1 MLFAGGCSKEEA
13 KKKAE
18 DLKLE
23 DLTIVLHD
31 ENITIY
37 QPLGDLLDIWELD
50 QAPEHIEAL
59 GHDMVFLTYKDN
71 DRESMILRVFNPKD
85 EEISVNDALIQRV
98 VFSDRNTE
106 NVKEYKLPHNFKI
119 GSTTEQDVIKALG
132 TPYEYRISNDDS
144 NMDYVTGTSY
154 ETSELAEFSFEKG
167 KLSKVALSGSEKR
180 KEKKENISF
189 DTAKAVEMCIRDRD
203 KVIMKQVLQDSGL
216 SVVPWFFWTLHQPME
231 QSFFKKAQRLGYP
244 LIIKPA
250 NLGSSVGIA
259 VAHNDVELHKS
270 MIEAFQYDHKVVIEK
285 VIEPL
290 REINASVLG
299 DEDGCRCS
307 TLEEVVKQDEI
318 LSYDNKYS
326 GQGKSK
332 GMLST
337 SRKLPAELSD
347 EQAEEVRT
355 MAMDAFRALNAA
367 GVVRIDF
374 LMHADS
380 SALYVN
386 EINTIPGSL
395 SFYLW
400 EKEGLSFPALLD
412 ELISLALQR
421 VRREQKMIFS
431 YDTNILRDY
440 KGIGK
445 LMK

>member
-1 MLFAGGCSKEEA
+1 MKLKIAVAFGGRSVEHEISVLSAQQVMAALDEERYEILPLYIA
-13 KKKAE
+13 KDGRMFCE
-18 DLKLE
+18 EELRELE
-23 DLTIVLHD
+23 TF
-31 ENITIY
+31 
-37 QPLGDLLDIWELD
+37 Q
-50 QAPEHIEAL
+50 HIEEFIADHTSVAL
-59 GHDMVFLTYKDN
+59 IRREAHTYLIPSRRKIFCRDREVDMVFPVLHGTNGEDGTFQGYLKT
-71 DRESMILRVFNPKD
+71 IGVPYVGC
-85 EEISVNDALIQRV
+85 SVLAGA
-98 VFSDRNTE
+98 
-106 NVKEYKLPHNFKI
+106 I
-119 GSTTEQDVIKALG
+119 GQ
-132 TPYEYRISNDDS
+132 
-144 NMDYVTGTSY
+144 
-154 ETSELAEFSFEKG
+154 
-167 KLSKVALSGSEKR
+167 
-180 KEKKENISF
+180 
-189 DTAKAVEMCIRDRD
+189 D

-318 LSYDNKYS
+318 LSYDDKYS

-347 EQAEEVRT
+347 EQAEEIRS
-355 MAMDAFRALNAA
+355 MAMDTFRALNAA

-400 EKEGLSFPALLD
+400 EKEGLPFPALLD

-440 KGIGK
+440 KGSGK

>member
-1 MLFAGGCSKEEA
+1 MKLKIAVAFGGRS
-13 KKKAE
+13 
-18 DLKLE
+18 
-23 DLTIVLHD
+23 V
-31 ENITIY
+31 
-37 QPLGDLLDIWELD
+37 
-50 QAPEHIEAL
+50 EH
-59 GHDMVFLTYKDN
+59 
-71 DRESMILRVFNPKD
+71 
-85 EEISVNDALIQRV
+85 EISVLSAQQVMAALDEERYEILPLYIAKDGRMFCEEELRELETFQHIEEFIADHTSVALIRRDAHTYLIPSRRKLFARDKEV
-98 VFSDRNTE
+98 DLVFPVLHGTNGEDGTFQGYL
-106 NVKEYKLPHNFKI
+106 KTI
-119 GSTTEQDVIKALG
+119 GI
-132 TPYEYRISNDDS
+132 PYVGCS
-144 NMDYVTGTSY
+144 V
-154 ETSELAEFSFEKG
+154 LAG
-167 KLSKVALSGSEKR
+167 AIGQ
-180 KEKKENISF
+180 
-189 DTAKAVEMCIRDRD
+189 D

-380 SALYVN
+380 SALNQYDSWLPVLLFV
-386 EINTIPGSL
+386 GKGRSFL
-395 SFYLW
+395 SC
-400 EKEGLSFPALLD
+400 PA
-412 ELISLALQR
+412 
-421 VRREQKMIFS
+421 
-431 YDTNILRDY
+431 
-440 KGIGK
+440 G
-445 LMK
+445 

>member
-1 MLFAGGCSKEEA
+1 MKLKIAVAFGGRS
-13 KKKAE
+13 
-18 DLKLE
+18 
-23 DLTIVLHD
+23 V
-31 ENITIY
+31 
-37 QPLGDLLDIWELD
+37 
-50 QAPEHIEAL
+50 EH
-59 GHDMVFLTYKDN
+59 
-71 DRESMILRVFNPKD
+71 
-85 EEISVNDALIQRV
+85 EISVLSAQQVMAALDEERYEILPLYIAKDGRMFCEEELRELETFQHIEEFIADHTSVALIRRDAHTYLIPSCRKLFARDKEV
-98 VFSDRNTE
+98 DLVFPVLHGTNGEDGTFQGYL
-106 NVKEYKLPHNFKI
+106 KTI
-119 GSTTEQDVIKALG
+119 GI
-132 TPYEYRISNDDS
+132 PYVGCS
-144 NMDYVTGTSY
+144 V
-154 ETSELAEFSFEKG
+154 LAG
-167 KLSKVALSGSEKR
+167 AIGQ
-180 KEKKENISF
+180 
-189 DTAKAVEMCIRDRD
+189 D

-440 KGIGK
+440 KGRGK

>member
-1 MLFAGGCSKEEA
+1 MVFP
-13 KKKAE
+13 
-18 DLKLE
+18 
-23 DLTIVLHD
+23 VLHGTNGED
-31 ENITIY
+31 GTFQGYLKTIGVPY
-37 QPLGDLLDIWELD
+37 VGC
-50 QAPEHIEAL
+50 
-59 GHDMVFLTYKDN
+59 
-71 DRESMILRVFNPKD
+71 
-85 EEISVNDALIQRV
+85 
-98 VFSDRNTE
+98 
-106 NVKEYKLPHNFKI
+106 NVLAGAI
-119 GSTTEQDVIKALG
+119 GQ
-132 TPYEYRISNDDS
+132 
-144 NMDYVTGTSY
+144 
-154 ETSELAEFSFEKG
+154 
-167 KLSKVALSGSEKR
+167 
-180 KEKKENISF
+180 
-189 DTAKAVEMCIRDRD
+189 D

-216 SVVPWFFWTLHQPME
+216 SVLPWFFWTLHQPME

-318 LSYDNKYS
+318 LSYDDKYS

-347 EQAEEVRT
+347 EQAEEIRS
-355 MAMDAFRALNAA
+355 MAMDTFRALNAA

-380 SALYVN
+380 AALYVN

-400 EKEGLSFPALLD
+400 EKEGLPFPALLD

-440 KGIGK
+440 KGSGK

>member
-1 MLFAGGCSKEEA
+1 MKLKIAVAFGGRS
-13 KKKAE
+13 
-18 DLKLE
+18 
-23 DLTIVLHD
+23 V
-31 ENITIY
+31 
-37 QPLGDLLDIWELD
+37 
-50 QAPEHIEAL
+50 EH
-59 GHDMVFLTYKDN
+59 
-71 DRESMILRVFNPKD
+71 
-85 EEISVNDALIQRV
+85 EISVLSAQQVMAALDEERYEILPLYIAKDGRMFCEEELRELETFQHIEEFIADHTSVALIRRDAHTYLIPSRHKLFARDKEV
-98 VFSDRNTE
+98 DLVFPVLHGTNGEDGTFQGYL
-106 NVKEYKLPHNFKI
+106 KTI
-119 GSTTEQDVIKALG
+119 GI
-132 TPYEYRISNDDS
+132 PYVGCS
-144 NMDYVTGTSY
+144 V
-154 ETSELAEFSFEKG
+154 LAG
-167 KLSKVALSGSEKR
+167 AIGQ
-180 KEKKENISF
+180 
-189 DTAKAVEMCIRDRD
+189 D

-347 EQAEEVRT
+347 EQAEEVRA

-440 KGIGK
+440 KGRGK

>member
-1 MLFAGGCSKEEA
+1 MKLKIAVAFGGRSVEHEISVLSAQQVMAALDEERYEILPLYIA
-13 KKKAE
+13 KDGRMFCE
-18 DLKLE
+18 EELRELE
-23 DLTIVLHD
+23 TF
-31 ENITIY
+31 
-37 QPLGDLLDIWELD
+37 Q
-50 QAPEHIEAL
+50 HIEEFIADHTSVAL
-59 GHDMVFLTYKDN
+59 IRREAHTYLIPSRRKIFGRDKEVDMVFPVLHGTNGEDGTFQGYLKT
-71 DRESMILRVFNPKD
+71 IGVPY
-85 EEISVNDALIQRV
+85 VGC
-98 VFSDRNTE
+98 
-106 NVKEYKLPHNFKI
+106 NVLAGAI
-119 GSTTEQDVIKALG
+119 GQ
-132 TPYEYRISNDDS
+132 
-144 NMDYVTGTSY
+144 
-154 ETSELAEFSFEKG
+154 
-167 KLSKVALSGSEKR
+167 
-180 KEKKENISF
+180 
-189 DTAKAVEMCIRDRD
+189 D

-216 SVVPWFFWTLHQPME
+216 SVVPWFFWTLQQPME

-318 LSYDNKYS
+318 LSYDDKYS

-347 EQAEEVRT
+347 EQAEEIRS
-355 MAMDAFRALNAA
+355 MAMDTFRALNAA

-380 SALYVN
+380 AALYVN

-400 EKEGLSFPALLD
+400 EKEGLPFPALLD

-440 KGIGK
+440 KGSGK

>member
-1 MLFAGGCSKEEA
+1 MKLKIAVAFGGRS
-13 KKKAE
+13 
-18 DLKLE
+18 
-23 DLTIVLHD
+23 V
-31 ENITIY
+31 
-37 QPLGDLLDIWELD
+37 
-50 QAPEHIEAL
+50 EH
-59 GHDMVFLTYKDN
+59 
-71 DRESMILRVFNPKD
+71 
-85 EEISVNDALIQRV
+85 EISVLSAQQVMAALDEERYEILPLYIAKDGRMFCEEELRELETFQHIEEFIADHTSVALIRRDAHTYLIPSRRKLFARDKEV
-98 VFSDRNTE
+98 DLVFPVLHGTNGEDGTFQGYL
-106 NVKEYKLPHNFKI
+106 KTI
-119 GSTTEQDVIKALG
+119 GI
-132 TPYEYRISNDDS
+132 PYVGCS
-144 NMDYVTGTSY
+144 V
-154 ETSELAEFSFEKG
+154 LAG
-167 KLSKVALSGSEKR
+167 AIGQ
-180 KEKKENISF
+180 
-189 DTAKAVEMCIRDRD
+189 D

-421 VRREQKMIFS
+421 VRREQKLIFS

>member
-1 MLFAGGCSKEEA
+1 MKLKIAVAFGGRS
-13 KKKAE
+13 
-18 DLKLE
+18 
-23 DLTIVLHD
+23 V
-31 ENITIY
+31 
-37 QPLGDLLDIWELD
+37 
-50 QAPEHIEAL
+50 EH
-59 GHDMVFLTYKDN
+59 
-71 DRESMILRVFNPKD
+71 
-85 EEISVNDALIQRV
+85 EISVLSAQQVMAALDEERYEILPLYIAKDGRMFCEEELRELETFQHIEEFIADHTSVALIRRDAHTLIPSRRKLFARDKEV
-98 VFSDRNTE
+98 DLVFPVLHGTNGEDGTFQGYL
-106 NVKEYKLPHNFKI
+106 KTI
-119 GSTTEQDVIKALG
+119 GI
-132 TPYEYRISNDDS
+132 PYVGCS
-144 NMDYVTGTSY
+144 V
-154 ETSELAEFSFEKG
+154 LAG
-167 KLSKVALSGSEKR
+167 AIGQ
-180 KEKKENISF
+180 
-189 DTAKAVEMCIRDRD
+189 D

>member
-1 MLFAGGCSKEEA
+1 MFCEEELRELETFQHIEEFIADHTSVALIRRDAHTYLIPSRRKLFARDKEVDLVFPVLHGTNGEDGTFQGYLKTIGIPYVGCS
-13 KKKAE
+13 
-18 DLKLE
+18 
-23 DLTIVLHD
+23 VLA
-31 ENITIY
+31 
-37 QPLGDLLDIWELD
+37 G
-50 QAPEHIEAL
+50 A
-59 GHDMVFLTYKDN
+59 
-71 DRESMILRVFNPKD
+71 
-85 EEISVNDALIQRV
+85 
-98 VFSDRNTE
+98 
-106 NVKEYKLPHNFKI
+106 I
-119 GSTTEQDVIKALG
+119 GQ
-132 TPYEYRISNDDS
+132 
-144 NMDYVTGTSY
+144 
-154 ETSELAEFSFEKG
+154 
-167 KLSKVALSGSEKR
+167 
-180 KEKKENISF
+180 
-189 DTAKAVEMCIRDRD
+189 D

-440 KGIGK
+440 KGKGK